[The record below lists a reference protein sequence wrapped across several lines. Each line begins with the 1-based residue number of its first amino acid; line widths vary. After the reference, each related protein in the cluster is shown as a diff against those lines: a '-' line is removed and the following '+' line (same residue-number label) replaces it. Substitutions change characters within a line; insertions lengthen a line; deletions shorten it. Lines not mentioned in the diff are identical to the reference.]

1 MHLIC
6 KIRPNNLVRGDFMV
20 RLSDRNASIALDQMK
35 TEIANELDAQLIR
48 AEKSDG
54 IMTRDL
60 VTRAEEQ
67 LENKNISNPS

>member
-1 MHLIC
+1 
-6 KIRPNNLVRGDFMV
+6 MV

-35 TEIANELDAQLIR
+35 AEIANELDAKLIR

>member
-1 MHLIC
+1 
-6 KIRPNNLVRGDFMV
+6 MV